1 MPPRKKPTP
10 EENAAKAAKPR
21 ERRQNETPD
30 VREKRL
36 AQQREYNLA
45 KRRRPM
51 PTEPD
56 GGAEQSDGRA
66 AQSGLVQ
73 RVKERSP
80 FPQTTE
86 VLNDN
91 DAAIVPVETETE
103 RAYREEFL
111 NELRQQTRHNRRTIR
126 THRKA
131 QEPVLFE
138 ANIPTHDCG
147 RMDVKCG
154 DCNALHF
161 KKRNGK

>member
-10 EENAAKAAKPR
+10 EENAAKAAKQR

-36 AQQREYNLA
+36 AQKREYNLA

-80 FPQTTE
+80 FPQPTD
-86 VLNDN
+86 VLNNN
-91 DAAIVPVETETE
+91 DAAIVAKQKQSVHI
-103 RAYREEFL
+103 A
-111 NELRQQTRHNRRTIR
+111 
-126 THRKA
+126 
-131 QEPVLFE
+131 
-138 ANIPTHDCG
+138 
-147 RMDVKCG
+147 
-154 DCNALHF
+154 
-161 KKRNGK
+161 RNS